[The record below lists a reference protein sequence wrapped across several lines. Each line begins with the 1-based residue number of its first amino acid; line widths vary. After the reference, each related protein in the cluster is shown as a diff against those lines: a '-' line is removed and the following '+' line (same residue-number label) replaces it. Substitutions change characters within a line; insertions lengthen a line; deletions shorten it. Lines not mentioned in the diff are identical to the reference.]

1 MDGGRSKMNRKG
13 RHGGRKR
20 SEGVERK
27 REKEKRGGKYPIVG
41 VVVNYPLEQEK
52 EENKNH
58 GHVCWREGQEQTFS
72 FCFKT
77 ICRASCTSI
86 LHALGFQYM
95 WVDGC
100 THSCDRHE
108 ER

>member
-52 EENKNH
+52 E
-58 GHVCWREGQEQTFS
+58 GG
-72 FCFKT
+72 
-77 ICRASCTSI
+77 
-86 LHALGFQYM
+86 G
-95 WVDGC
+95 
-100 THSCDRHE
+100 
-108 ER
+108 